1 MKRAFVS
8 MISLAAFSMLVLF
21 TLQLRADNDQATL
34 TFTVDVAQDLTNTLS
49 GASGSQPGGYVQNN
63 GLLPHSTNPDDF
75 ARGDTGITDGPIYAA
90 GTIAKGKT
98 TIHPTTPTIGSYHW
112 IGTWAVG
119 LKEFEDAVRDT
130 KGAPPILAFATEQF
144 DLPTGMFGLPPG
156 TLVTEGVWP
165 NAHFT
170 LNRPMVGGTGGFR
183 YFVGETRVE
192 NIGENQTGGCNLRV
206 TFILRKAKEDQGR

>member
-1 MKRAFVS
+1 MFMKRSFVS
-8 MISLAAFSMLVLF
+8 MISLVPLSMVGVF
-21 TLQLRADNDQATL
+21 TLQVRADNDNATV
-34 TFTVDVAQDLTNTLS
+34 TFTVDVAQDITNTLS

-63 GLLPHSTNPDDF
+63 VAPHSNPDDF

-98 TIHPTTPTIGSYHW
+98 TIDPKTPILGRYHW
-112 IGTWAVG
+112 IGTWAVS
-119 LKEFEDAVRDT
+119 LKDFEDAVAEIR
-130 KGAPPILAFATEQF
+130 GAPPILAFATEQF
-144 DLPTGMFGLPPG
+144 DLPTG

-170 LNRPMVGGTGGFR
+170 LNRPMVGGTGAFR

-192 NIGENQTGGCNLRV
+192 NIGENQTGGCNLRM